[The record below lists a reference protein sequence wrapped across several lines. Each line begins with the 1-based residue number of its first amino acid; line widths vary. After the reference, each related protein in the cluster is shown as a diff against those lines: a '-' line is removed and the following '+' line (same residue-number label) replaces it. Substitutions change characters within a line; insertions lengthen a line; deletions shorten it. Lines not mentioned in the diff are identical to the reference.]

1 MVKRRVYQVAKE
13 FRISSEAL
21 VGVLRKLGYDVK
33 THMNAIDDDVIAS
46 ARAEFEKEKDAVK
59 IEFAK
64 RLKKAARER
73 AKAPVAGKGTTKEA
87 GKPKESPVEGKKKA
101 AKPAAAPAAKPAAAP
116 AGKPAAAPAG
126 KPAAARAAKPAA
138 ARAAKPAAAP
148 AAKPAAATTRAK
160 PVHADTAQKRR
171 RGGRRPRVDQ
181 KTVEETVRRT
191 MAATAGDKRP
201 KRRHRRERP
210 DGTVIEQDQ
219 KLKVPDFSSV
229 AELAESF
236 EVPANDII
244 KKCLDI
250 GLMVTINQRLDE
262 DTILLLADEFGEDV
276 EFIREYGEDILG
288 REEEEAVE
296 GGEELPR
303 APVVVVMGH
312 VDHGKTLLLDYIR
325 SSNVVAGESGGITQH
340 IGAYEVEIG
349 DKSLTFLDT
358 PGHEAFTAM
367 RARGAQI
374 TDIVILV
381 VAADDGV
388 MPQTLEAIEHAR
400 AAGVPVIVA
409 LNKMDLPGANMD
421 KVKAE
426 LSNHGLVVEEWGGET
441 VAVETSAK
449 TGEGIDKLLE
459 MVLVQAELLEL
470 SAVRESPARGVVV
483 EVEKE
488 RGRGVVSTVL
498 VQSGTL
504 RVGDP
509 FVVGIVAGKVRALYD
524 ERGKNVE
531 DARPAQPVQIS
542 GLNGVPQAGDTLAV
556 VSDDRLAKE
565 ISAKR
570 SQQQW
575 ERQTRFQHRVTLED
589 LHKQIVEGAVKE
601 LRIVIKGDVDGSVGA
616 LADSLEKLSTE
627 EVKVEVIRK
636 GVGAVTET
644 DVLLAAASDAIIVGF
659 HIGATIKVREL
670 SRREH
675 VEIRLYR
682 VIYEVVEDIKAAMEG
697 MLEPERR
704 EVVAGRAEVRETFKV
719 PNRGVIAGCYVLSGM
734 VKRNAKSRVI
744 RDEMVLYEG
753 KIDSLKRF
761 KDDVREVQT
770 GFECGIGMSG
780 FDDLTQGDLIEV
792 YDIEEIARKLGEPT
806 AG

>member
-1 MVKRRVYQVAKE
+1 MAKRRVYQVAKE

-21 VGVLRKLGYDVK
+21 IGVLQKLGYDVK
-33 THMNAIDDDVIAS
+33 THMNAIDDDVIER

-59 IEFAK
+59 REYVK
-64 RLKKAARER
+64 KVKKAARAR
-73 AKAPVAGKGTTKEA
+73 AKAPAAVKGKGTKGAAKPSGA
-87 GKPKESPVEGKKKA
+87 GVKKA
-101 AKPAAAPAAKPAAAP
+101 AEPAKKSASPQASTAAPAAPSR
-116 AGKPAAAPAG
+116 
-126 KPAAARAAKPAA
+126 AAR
-138 ARAAKPAAAP
+138 
-148 AAKPAAATTRAK
+148 T
-160 PVHADTAQKRR
+160 DTSQKRR
-171 RGGRRPRVDQ
+171 KGRRPRVDQ

-191 MAATAGDKRP
+191 MAATAGDRRP
-201 KRRHRRERP
+201 RHRRRRDRP
-210 DGTVIEQDQ
+210 DGTVVEQDQ
-219 KLKVPDFSSV
+219 KLQVPEFSSV

-262 DTILLLADEFGEDV
+262 DTILLLADAFGEDV
-276 EFIREYGEDILG
+276 EFIKEYGEDILDQ
-288 REEEEAVE
+288 EAELAVE
-296 GGEELPR
+296 DAEKLPR

-340 IGAYEVEIG
+340 IGAYEVEIDG
-349 DKSLTFLDT
+349 KALTFLDT

-374 TDIVILV
+374 TDVVVLV

-388 MPQTLEAIEHAR
+388 MPQTLEAIDHAR

-409 LNKMDLPGANMD
+409 LNKMDLPTVNTD

-426 LSNHGLVVEEWGGET
+426 LSNQGLVVEEWGGDT

-449 TGEGIDKLLE
+449 TGDGVDKLLD

-470 SAVRESPARGVVV
+470 TAVCASPARGVVV

-488 RGRGVVSTVL
+488 RGRGVVTTVL

-509 FVVGIVAGKVRALYD
+509 FVVGLVDGKVRALYN
-524 ERGKNVE
+524 ERGKNIEEAGPSV
-531 DARPAQPVQIS
+531 PVQIS
-542 GLNGVPQAGDTLAV
+542 GLNGVPQAGDMLAV

-616 LADSLEKLSTE
+616 LADALEKMSTE

-636 GVGAVTET
+636 AVGAVTET
-644 DVLLAAASDAIIVGF
+644 DTLLAAASNAIIVGF
-659 HIGATIKVREL
+659 HIGATVKVREL
-670 SRREH
+670 ARREH

-682 VIYEVVEDIKAAMEG
+682 VIYEAVEDIKAAMEG

-704 EVVAGRAEVRETFKV
+704 EVVAGTAEVRETFKV

-744 RDEMVLYEG
+744 RDEMVLHEG
-753 KIDSLKRF
+753 RIDSLKRF

-770 GFECGIGMSG
+770 GFECGIGIGG
-780 FDDLTQGDLIEV
+780 FDDLKQGDLIEV
-792 YDIEEIARKLGEPT
+792 YDIEEIARKLGDPT
-806 AG
+806 SS

>member
-1 MVKRRVYQVAKE
+1 MAKRRVYQVAKE

-21 VGVLRKLGYDVK
+21 IGVLRKLGYDVK
-33 THMNAIDDDVIAS
+33 THMNAIDDDVIER
-46 ARAEFEKEKDAVK
+46 ARTEFEKEKDAVK
-59 IEFAK
+59 REYVK
-64 RLKKAARER
+64 KVKKAARER
-73 AKAPVAGKGTTKEA
+73 AKAPAAVKGKGTKGAAKPSAA
-87 GKPKESPVEGKKKA
+87 GVKKA
-101 AKPAAAPAAKPAAAP
+101 AEPAKKSAS
-116 AGKPAAAPAG
+116 
-126 KPAAARAAKPAA
+126 
-138 ARAAKPAAAP
+138 
-148 AAKPAAATTRAK
+148 PAAATPAPAAPSRPART
-160 PVHADTAQKRR
+160 DTSQKRR
-171 RGGRRPRVDQ
+171 KGRRPRVDQ

-191 MAATAGDKRP
+191 MAATAGDRRP
-201 KRRHRRERP
+201 RHRRRRDRP
-210 DGTVIEQDQ
+210 DGTVVEQDQ
-219 KLKVPDFSSV
+219 KLQVPEFSSV

-236 EVPANDII
+236 ELSANDII

-276 EFIREYGEDILG
+276 EFIKEYGEDILDQ
-288 REEEEAVE
+288 EEELAVE
-296 GGEELPR
+296 DAEELPR

-349 DKSLTFLDT
+349 GKALTFLDT

-374 TDIVILV
+374 TDVVVLV

-388 MPQTLEAIEHAR
+388 MPQTVEAIDHAR

-409 LNKMDLPGANMD
+409 LNKMDLPTTNTD

-426 LSNHGLVVEEWGGET
+426 LSNHGLVVEEWGGDT

-449 TGEGIDKLLE
+449 TGDGVDKLLD

-470 SAVRESPARGVVV
+470 TAVSASPARGVVV

-488 RGRGVVSTVL
+488 RGRGVVATVL

-509 FVVGIVAGKVRALYD
+509 FVVGLVDGKVRALYN
-524 ERGKNVE
+524 ERGKNIE
-531 DARPAQPVQIS
+531 MAGPSSPVQIS
-542 GLNGVPQAGDTLAV
+542 GLNGVPQAGDMLAV
-556 VSDDRLAKE
+556 VSDDRLARE

-575 ERQTRFQHRVTLED
+575 ERQTRFQHRITLED

-616 LADSLEKLSTE
+616 LADALEKLSTE

-636 GVGAVTET
+636 AVGAVTET
-644 DVLLAAASDAIIVGF
+644 DTLLAAASNAIILGF
-659 HIGATIKVREL
+659 HIGATVKVREL
-670 SRREH
+670 ARRER

-682 VIYEVVEDIKAAMEG
+682 VIYEAVEDIKAAMEG

-704 EVVAGRAEVRETFKV
+704 EVVAGTAEVRETFKV

-744 RDEMVLYEG
+744 RDEMVLHEG
-753 KIDSLKRF
+753 RIDSLKRF

-770 GFECGIGMSG
+770 GFECGIGIGG
-780 FDDLTQGDLIEV
+780 FDDLKQGDLIEV
-792 YDIEEIARKLGEPT
+792 YDIEEIARKLGDPT
-806 AG
+806 SS

>member
-1 MVKRRVYQVAKE
+1 VYQVAKE

-73 AKAPVAGKGTTKEA
+73 AKAPAVGKGTTKGA
-87 GKPKESPVEGKKKA
+87 GKPKPPVEGKKAAEPTKKSAAPVAATPA
-101 AKPAAAPAAKPAAAP
+101 AKSAAAPAAKPTAAP
-116 AGKPAAAPAG
+116 VAPV
-126 KPAAARAAKPAA
+126 AKPAA
-138 ARAAKPAAAP
+138 TPARPAATPAKPAATTP
-148 AAKPAAATTRAK
+148 SKPAR
-160 PVHADTAQKRR
+160 ADTAQKRR

-191 MAATAGDKRP
+191 MAATAGDRRP

-219 KLKVPDFSSV
+219 KLRIPDFSSV

-276 EFIREYGEDILG
+276 EFIKEYGEDILG

-340 IGAYEVEIG
+340 IGAYEVKIG
-349 DKSLTFLDT
+349 DKGLTFLDT

-374 TDIVILV
+374 TDIVVLV

-409 LNKMDLPGANMD
+409 LNKMDLPTANMD

-426 LSNHGLVVEEWGGET
+426 LSNHGLVVEEWGGDT

-449 TGEGIDKLLE
+449 TGEGVDKLLD
-459 MVLVQAELLEL
+459 MILVQAELLEL
-470 SAVRESPARGVVV
+470 AAVCESPARAVVV

-509 FVVGIVAGKVRALYD
+509 FVVGMVAGKVRALYD
-524 ERGKNVE
+524 ERGRNVE
-531 DARPAQPVQIS
+531 EAGPAQPVQIS
-542 GLNGVPQAGDTLAV
+542 GLSGVPQAGDMLAV

-575 ERQTRFQHRVTLED
+575 ERQTRFQHRITLED

-616 LADSLEKLSTE
+616 LADALEKLSTE

-734 VKRNAKSRVI
+734 VRRNAKSRVI

-780 FDDLTQGDLIEV
+780 FDDLTQGDLIEI
-792 YDIEEIARKLGEPT
+792 YDIEEIARKLGEPM

>member
-1 MVKRRVYQVAKE
+1 LAKRRVYQVAKE
-13 FRISSEAL
+13 FRISSDAL
-21 VGVLRKLGYDVK
+21 IGVLQKLGYEVK
-33 THMNAIDDDVIAS
+33 THMNAIDDDVIES

-59 IEFAK
+59 REYVAK
-64 RLKKAARER
+64 VKAAREK
-73 AKAPVAGKGTTKEA
+73 AKAPAKGKG
-87 GKPKESPVEGKKKA
+87 KKA
-101 AKPAAAPAAKPAAAP
+101 GGAAKAKPAAGEKKVEKPKATPAAKPAAKAAEKPAEKP
-116 AGKPAAAPAG
+116 AGRPAATVT
-126 KPAAARAAKPAA
+126 KPPAKPA
-138 ARAAKPAAAP
+138 RAEAAP
-148 AAKPAAATTRAK
+148 KR
-160 PVHADTAQKRR
+160 QKK
-171 RGGRRPRVDQ
+171 RRPRVDQ

-191 MAATAGDKRP
+191 MAATAGDRRP
-201 KRRHRRERP
+201 KRRRRRDRAE
-210 DGTVIEQDQ
+210 GAVVEEEQ
-219 KLKVPDFSSV
+219 KLQIAEFSSV

-236 EVPANDII
+236 GIPANDII

-276 EFIREYGEDILG
+276 EFIKEYGEDILE
-288 REEEEAVE
+288 READAAVE
-296 GGEELPR
+296 DAEYEPR

-325 SSNVVAGESGGITQH
+325 SSNIVAGESGGITQH
-340 IGAYEVEIG
+340 IGAYEVQI
-349 DKSLTFLDT
+349 DDHSLTFLDT

-367 RARGAQI
+367 RARGAQV
-374 TDIVILV
+374 TDIVVLV

-388 MPQTLEAIEHAR
+388 MPQTLEAIDHAK

-409 LNKMDLPGANMD
+409 LNKMDLPTSNPD
-421 KVKAE
+421 KVRAE
-426 LSNHGLVVEEWGGET
+426 LSNHGLVVEEWGGDT

-449 TGEGIDKLLE
+449 TGEGVDKLLD
-459 MVLVQAELLEL
+459 MVLTQAELLEL
-470 SAVRESPARGVVV
+470 TAVNEGPARGVVV

-488 RGRGVVSTVL
+488 RGRGVVATVL

-504 RVGDP
+504 TVGDS
-509 FVVGIVAGKVRALYD
+509 FVVGLANGKVRALYN
-524 ERGKNVE
+524 ERGRNVDE
-531 DARPAQPVQIS
+531 AGPSQPVQIS
-542 GLNGVPQAGDTLAV
+542 GLNGVPQAGDILAAV
-556 VSDDRLAKE
+556 VDDSLAKE

-616 LADSLEKLSTE
+616 LADALEKLSTD

-636 GVGAVTET
+636 AVGAVTET
-644 DVLLAAASDAIIVGF
+644 DVLLAAASNAIIVGF
-659 HIGATIKVREL
+659 HIGATVRVRDL
-670 SRREH
+670 ARREH
-675 VEIRLYR
+675 VEIRLYK
-682 VIYEVVEDIKAAMEG
+682 VIYEAVEDIRAAMEG

-704 EVVAGRAEVRETFKV
+704 EVSAGTAEVRETFKV
-719 PNRGVIAGCYVLSGM
+719 PNRGVIAGCYVLSGT
-734 VKRNAKSRVI
+734 VKRNATTRVI
-744 RDEMVLYEG
+744 RNEMVLHEG

-770 GFECGIGMSG
+770 GFECGIGIAG
-780 FDDLTQGDLIEV
+780 FDDLQQGDLIEV
-792 YDIEEIARKLGEPT
+792 YEIEEIARKLGDPS